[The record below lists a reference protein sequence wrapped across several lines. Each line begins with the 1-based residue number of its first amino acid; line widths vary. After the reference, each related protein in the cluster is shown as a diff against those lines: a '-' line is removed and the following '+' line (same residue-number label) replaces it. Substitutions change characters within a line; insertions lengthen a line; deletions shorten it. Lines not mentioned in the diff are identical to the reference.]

1 MPSSRKAL
9 KLCLIL
15 TDIFIGLLIIITV
28 FLPYGISWYVETMH
42 RSQSL
47 PATVMV
53 TCYPCAPFVGI
64 ALFMLR
70 RILKRASNGAFFTDI
85 GLNDIR
91 VISVCCAVI
100 AVITLIAGRYY
111 LPFYIVGGT
120 FAFWRCFPFR
130 HIRFYPRQSRAANQ
144 IKVDFIKPICYN
156 TSVFI

>member
-91 VISVCCAVI
+91 VISVC
-100 AVITLIAGRYY
+100 
-111 LPFYIVGGT
+111 
-120 FAFWRCFPFR
+120 
-130 HIRFYPRQSRAANQ
+130 
-144 IKVDFIKPICYN
+144 
-156 TSVFI
+156 

>member
-100 AVITLIAGRYY
+100 AAH
-111 LPFYIVGGT
+111 LPF
-120 FAFWRCFPFR
+120 WHCFPFR

>member
-64 ALFMLR
+64 ALFMLPPN
-70 RILKRASNGAFFTDI
+70 SET
-85 GLNDIR
+85 
-91 VISVCCAVI
+91 
-100 AVITLIAGRYY
+100 
-111 LPFYIVGGT
+111 
-120 FAFWRCFPFR
+120 CF
-130 HIRFYPRQSRAANQ
+130 
-144 IKVDFIKPICYN
+144 
-156 TSVFI
+156 

>member
-1 MPSSRKAL
+1 MSKPCTA
-9 KLCLIL
+9 
-15 TDIFIGLLIIITV
+15 
-28 FLPYGISWYVETMH
+28 
-42 RSQSL
+42 RSL
-47 PATVMV
+47 WPATVMV

-120 FAFWRCFPFR
+120 FAFFGTAFLFGIYGF
-130 HIRFYPRQSRAANQ
+130 IRGKAEQRIR
-144 IKVDFIKPICYN
+144 
-156 TSVFI
+156 

>member
-9 KLCLIL
+9 KLCLML

-120 FAFWRCFPFR
+120 FAFLALLSFSA
-130 HIRFYPRQSRAANQ
+130 YTVLSAAKQSSESD
-144 IKVDFIKPICYN
+144 K
-156 TSVFI
+156 S

>member
-1 MPSSRKAL
+1 MQNSRKVI
-9 KLCLIL
+9 KLCRIL
-15 TDIFIGLLIIITV
+15 TEVSIALLIIITV
-28 FLPYGISWYVETMH
+28 FLPFGISWYVETMH
-42 RSQSL
+42 RSQTL

-70 RILKRASNGAFFTDI
+70 RILIRAYDGVFFT
-85 GLNDIR
+85 GANSKDIR

-120 FAFWRCFPFR
+120 FAFLALLSFSA
-130 HIRFYPRQSRAANQ
+130 YTVLSAAKQSSEAD
-144 IKVDFIKPICYN
+144 K
-156 TSVFI
+156 S